1 MSTKKNKR
9 TIKINKRIEL
19 MAKDYNLPVPV
30 ERFLIIKKNKK
41 NNNND
46 NHKNK
51 EQIIINNIET
61 NSINNTENNTNNN
74 SNFGSFSTNSSNNDS
89 KCFKFCCCFNGR
101 IFKIFISFFLK

>member
-1 MSTKKNKR
+1 MSIKKNKR

-30 ERFLIIKKNKK
+30 ERFLIIKNRKKNKK
-41 NNNND
+41 NNDND
-46 NHKNK
+46 KNK
-51 EQIIINNIET
+51 EQIIINNIEIT
-61 NSINNTENNTNNN
+61 NSINNIENNTNKN

-101 IFKIFISFFLK
+101 IFKIFIPFF